1 MNKILMAAAIVLVA
15 GTPLA
20 FAKTEPISNASLTTL
35 HCSRVEQDFA
45 RDRAAYKSESAFQVA
60 EEKALSLCRQ
70 DKDHDS
76 KHAGSAHE
84 GSGAST
90 RS

>member
-1 MNKILMAAAIVLVA
+1 MNRILMATAIALVA

-20 FAKTEPISNASLTTL
+20 FAKTGPISNADLTTL

-45 RDRAAYKSESAFQVA
+45 HDRAAYKSEAAFQVA

-70 DKDHDS
+70 DRDHEDR
-76 KHAGSAHE
+76 HAGAEHE
-84 GSGAST
+84 GGVASA
-90 RS
+90 RP

>member
-1 MNKILMAAAIVLVA
+1 MNRILMATAIALVA
-15 GTPLA
+15 ATPLA
-20 FAKTEPISNASLTTL
+20 FAKTEPISNANLTTL

-45 RDRAAYKSESAFQVA
+45 RDRAAYKSETAFQVA

-70 DKDHDS
+70 DKDHDI
-76 KHAGSAHE
+76 KHDHGAHE
-84 GSGAST
+84 RLDISP

>member
-1 MNKILMAAAIVLVA
+1 MNKILMATAIALVA

-20 FAKTEPISNASLTTL
+20 FAKTEPISSADLTTL

-60 EEKALSLCRQ
+60 EEKAMSLCRQ
-70 DKDHDS
+70 DTHHDD
-76 KHAGSAHE
+76 KHASGAHE
-84 GSGAST
+84 RPGVSA